1 MICFEIF
8 VNGKRICLAG
18 VEFGVLAAH
27 LTSWQGTLEE
37 GSTTERES
45 QLHLFVSGT
54 TDGKHFRWPEPNL
67 TPLAVGDE
75 VTFRVVEA
83 DTPDEAVRHY
93 RQANG
98 EYRST
103 AQPDVAEE
111 S

>member
-18 VEFGVLAAH
+18 VESGVLASN
-27 LTSWQGTLEE
+27 LTSWQGPLEE

-45 QLHLFVSGT
+45 QLHLHVAGV

-93 RQANG
+93 PQAK
-98 EYRST
+98 R
-103 AQPDVAEE
+103 
-111 S
+111 